1 MLILTR
7 RVSEMVCIGPD
18 ITVTVIDVQG
28 NQVKLGFAAPKD
40 IRVDRSE
47 IRAKVEAG
55 IPHKRDA
62 FRQIP

>member
-1 MLILTR
+1 
-7 RVSEMVCIGPD
+7 MVCIGPD

-55 IPHKRDA
+55 IPHKRDSV
-62 FRQIP
+62 RQIP